1 MQALNAMDEL
11 IVGGI
16 RTVRTTRSELA
27 HRMVLDYDAAKNG
40 HLKLPRI
47 VTSSNGS
54 VIYAFHKDKQFRDT
68 LKNADII
75 DADGMS
81 LVWSTRLLCRR
92 PLAERCAT
100 TDFVGDACASAAAA
114 GINFYL
120 LGSKPDRAEQ
130 AAKSLRLRHPDLQV
144 VGTHDGY
151 FRRDQEE
158 QLCDEI
164 VALRTDVLWV
174 GLGSPL
180 QEEFAVRNR
189 HRLAGLTWI
198 RTCGGLFDHLTSQT
212 KRAPRWVQT
221 AGFEWVVRAVQEPRR
236 LGPRYLKTSPVAL
249 YHLLTKTYDPG

>member
-1 MQALNAMDEL
+1 MDEL

-16 RTVRTTRSELA
+16 KTVRTTRAELA
-27 HRMVLDYDAAKNG
+27 HRMVLDCIAARTG
-40 HLKLPRI
+40 QLKLPRI

-54 VIYAFHKDKQFRDT
+54 VIYTFHMDKEFRDT
-68 LKNADII
+68 LLNADII

-100 TDFVGDACASAAAA
+100 TDFIGDACAAATAA

-120 LGSKPDRAEQ
+120 LGSKPGRAEQ
-130 AAKSLRLRHPDLQV
+130 AAKVLRLLHPGLQI

-151 FRRDQEE
+151 FRREQEE
-158 QLCDEI
+158 RLCGKILKSGAE
-164 VALRTDVLWV
+164 VLWV

-198 RTCGGLFDHLTSQT
+198 RTCGGLFDHLTAQT
-212 KRAPRWVQT
+212 KRAPNWVQT
-221 AGFEWVVRAVQEPRR
+221 AGFEWVVRAIQEPKR
-236 LGPRYLKTSPVAL
+236 LGPRYLKTNPVAL